1 MNTLRTAGN
10 NMPLSLTGVYRQA
23 ASAAFLLLC
32 GTALHAA
39 APNAPVSGCPGIW
52 QKTLPRLQDDAP
64 QDLCQYRGKVA
75 LVVNTASYCG
85 FTSQYEGLERV
96 YARFQGQGFTVL
108 GFPSNDFGQQEP
120 GNSQQ
125 IADFCFNTYGVKF
138 PMFAKSNVAG
148 AAANPLFK
156 ELAQASGSA
165 PRWNFHK
172 YVISRQGKVIA
183 HFGSDTVPEDPR
195 LLASIQ
201 KALKAP

>member
-1 MNTLRTAGN
+1 MNTLRTAGI
-10 NMPLSLTGVYRQA
+10 NMPSSLTGVYRQA

-39 APNAPVSGCPGIW
+39 PPNAPVSGCPEIW

-96 YARFQGQGFTVL
+96 YARFQGQGLTVL

-120 GNSQQ
+120 GNNQQ

-138 PMFAKSNVAG
+138 PMFAKSNVSG

-172 YVISRQGKVIA
+172 YVINRQGKVIA

>member
-1 MNTLRTAGN
+1 M
-10 NMPLSLTGVYRQA
+10 
-23 ASAAFLLLC
+23 SA
-32 GTALHAA
+32 
-39 APNAPVSGCPGIW
+39 CPAIW
-52 QKTLPRLQDDAP
+52 QRTLPRLQDDAP

-96 YARFQGQGFTVL
+96 YARFQGQGLTVL

-138 PMFAKSNVAG
+138 PMFAKSKVAG

-172 YVISRQGKVIA
+172 YVIDRQGKVIA
-183 HFGSDTVPEDPR
+183 SFGSDTVPEDPR

-201 KALKAP
+201 KALKGP